1 MRYGLESLA
10 RPATNKFSVLLCCS
24 VDNFAHFSGSAPPF
38 PGCDNSRTM
47 RTPLDSLTPRVR
59 EVLALIGRGLPTCH
73 SELAA
78 RGEQIVPPLAGAG
91 GVARNL
97 VVRQ

>member
-1 MRYGLESLA
+1 
-10 RPATNKFSVLLCCS
+10 
-24 VDNFAHFSGSAPPF
+24 
-38 PGCDNSRTM
+38 M

-78 RGEQIVPPLAGAG
+78 RREQIVPPWREPV